1 MAMAEV
7 DSFHLKVIFQR
18 FLRSFLQKAE
28 THLTEG
34 SLRYEFGGGGGGG
47 GGGLILGGAAAGLI
61 HGGAYFRN
69 FTVPSLGLLTPTR
82 ADL

>member
-7 DSFHLKVIFQR
+7 DTFHLKVIFQR

-34 SLRYEFGGGGGGG
+34 SLRSLRRGLYMEGVIFG
-47 GGGLILGGAAAGLI
+47 ILR
-61 HGGAYFRN
+61 Y
-69 FTVPSLGLLTPTR
+69 LL
-82 ADL
+82 

>member
-34 SLRYEFGGGGGGG
+34 SLRYEFGGGGGLYLARRRRGLYME
-47 GGGLILGGAAAGLI
+47 GLIFGILR
-61 HGGAYFRN
+61 Y
-69 FTVPSLGLLTPTR
+69 LL
-82 ADL
+82 

>member
-34 SLRYEFGGGGGGG
+34 SLRYEFGGGGGGLYLAG
-47 GGGLILGGAAAGLI
+47 RRRGLYMEGLIFGILR
-61 HGGAYFRN
+61 Y
-69 FTVPSLGLLTPTR
+69 LL
-82 ADL
+82 

>member
-47 GGGLILGGAAAGLI
+47 SMWGGGGGGLYLAGRRRGLYMEGLI
-61 HGGAYFRN
+61 FGILRY
-69 FTVPSLGLLTPTR
+69 LL
-82 ADL
+82 

>member
-34 SLRYEFGGGGGGG
+34 SLRYEFGGGGG
-47 GGGLILGGAAAGLI
+47 LLFGGAAAGLK
-61 HGGAYFRN
+61 HGGAYCRN

>member
-34 SLRYEFGGGGGGG
+34 SLRYEFGGGGGLNLAGRRRG
-47 GGGLILGGAAAGLI
+47 LYMEGLIFGILR
-61 HGGAYFRN
+61 Y
-69 FTVPSLGLLTPTR
+69 LL
-82 ADL
+82 